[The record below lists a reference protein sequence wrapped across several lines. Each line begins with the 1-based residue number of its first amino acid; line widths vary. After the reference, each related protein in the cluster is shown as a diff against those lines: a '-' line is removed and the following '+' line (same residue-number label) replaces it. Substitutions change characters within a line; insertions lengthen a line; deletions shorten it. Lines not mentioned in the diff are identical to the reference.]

1 MCRWR
6 IRVIKD
12 PPFGSVHLTKDD
24 LSEHANHHAFL
35 SLPSWEIAAGLH
47 DTAQIEQ
54 TRPESVGREGPG
66 TTTQALQKAAERA
79 GEGRSNARA
88 RKAGAHSDS
97 EGPPR
102 EPVGARRRG
111 RRVPFARRRDSPR
124 RGSWRALPE
133 MQHMVRFVLGLKGA
147 MSEAELHVLR
157 ARLRGG
163 ILNQAQRAALKL
175 QLPVGL
181 VYAEDDTVRL
191 DPDAQVQQA
200 LRTLFATFKRTG
212 SAWAAVK
219 YFREQ
224 GLLFPR
230 RVRTGPH
237 AGTIHWAPL
246 IHNSVLKVLRNPR
259 YAGAFCYGRTH
270 SSKRL
275 DGRLRVETVPKARMA
290 ISLPERPCWLH
301 HLGRI

>member
-24 LSEHANHHAFL
+24 LSEYANHHAFL

-47 DTAQIEQ
+47 DTAQIEP

-79 GEGRSNARA
+79 GEGRSSARA

-102 EPVGARRRG
+102 EPPDARRRG

-124 RGSWRALPE
+124 PGSWHALPE
-133 MQHMVRFVLGLKGA
+133 MQHTVLFVLGLKGQL
-147 MSEAELHVLR
+147 SEAELHILR

-181 VYAEDDTVRL
+181 VYAEDNTVRL

-200 LRTLFATFKRTG
+200 FHTLFATFKRTG
-212 SAWAAVK
+212 
-219 YFREQ
+219 
-224 GLLFPR
+224 
-230 RVRTGPH
+230 
-237 AGTIHWAPL
+237 
-246 IHNSVLKVLRNPR
+246 
-259 YAGAFCYGRTH
+259 
-270 SSKRL
+270 
-275 DGRLRVETVPKARMA
+275 
-290 ISLPERPCWLH
+290 
-301 HLGRI
+301 